1 MNNLEILENVINNN
15 NIESNIVTMR
25 QNIAMVTLF
34 TDNEIKKVE
43 VNMYDIESG
52 APLVTM
58 NQIQELLS

>member
-1 MNNLEILENVINNN
+1 MNNLQILENVINNN

-43 VNMYDIESG
+43 VNMYDNESG